1 MLFHMHN
8 KKVNTLTPKI
18 INTIIEKVEE
28 LKMLGLTQTQTQTQK
43 YLFDIVMSLAWE
55 PPRKIPKNI

>member
-1 MLFHMHN
+1 MHN

-28 LKMLGLTQTQTQTQK
+28 FNFLGLTRHTCKLEKTH
-43 YLFDIVMSLAWE
+43 
-55 PPRKIPKNI
+55 